1 MSANSTYAMQPVG
14 RAISGVIRPPG
25 SKSLTNRALVTA
37 ALAAGTSELTGVLQS
52 RDTEVMIDSLRRL
65 GISIEESTDEHRVV
79 VQGCGGKIPN
89 ARADLWLENSGT
101 SIRFLAAMCAL
112 GPGNGQPGNYRLDGN
127 SRMRERPIDDLI
139 SALGAMG
146 CQARCELN
154 SGCPPVVIESTGLS
168 ASNVSI
174 RAEKS
179 SQFLSALLLASPYNQ
194 KPLQIETIGTM
205 VSEPYVEMT
214 SGVMAAFG
222 VSVECPQPGTY
233 IVKPA
238 TYQGIQYD
246 IEPDASAA
254 SYFFAVAAITGGEV
268 TVDGLNAN
276 ALQGDVMF
284 VKALEQMGCEVRWGE
299 RQITVKGQPLKGIE
313 IDMNAIS
320 DTAQTLAVVATY
332 AQSPTTIRNIAHVRH
347 KETDRIQAV
356 VTELNKLG
364 IHAVEFEDG
373 MTIHPGVPRCSESNP
388 ALVDTY
394 DDHRMAMSFALLGLV
409 HSGIVIDNPGCTSKT
424 YPDFFADLARLCEE
438 SSSL

>member
-14 RAISGVIRPPG
+14 RAISGVMRPPG

-37 ALAAGTSELTGVLQS
+37 ALAAGTSELTGVLHS

-65 GISIEESTDEHRVV
+65 GISIEEYTDEHRVV
-79 VQGCGGKIPN
+79 VQGCGGQIPN

-112 GPGNGQPGNYRLDGN
+112 GPGDGQPGNYRLDGN

-146 CQARCELN
+146 CQAQCELN
-154 SGCPPVVIESTGLS
+154 SGCPVVIESTGLS
-168 ASNVSI
+168 ASKVSI

-194 KPLQIETIGTM
+194 QPLQIETIGTM

-222 VSVECPQPGTY
+222 VAVECPQPGTY

-238 TYQGIQYD
+238 TYQGIRYD

-299 RQITVKGQPLKGIE
+299 RQITVKGHPLKGIE

-320 DTAQTLAVVATY
+320 DTAQTLAVVATF

-356 VTELNKLG
+356 VTELSKLG
-364 IHAVEFEDG
+364 IRAVEFEDG
-373 MTIHPGVPRCSESNP
+373 MTIYPGAPRCSESKP